1 MTTTDTTS
9 DLLYMPTRAAAGGAS
24 AETDRERRPAVATVD
39 LLAFRW
45 GRDARGR
52 PVRLPVRLYR
62 FPGGLDAA
70 FVEREARQLLAEE
83 FGVADWRLVADG
95 LEQH

>member
-1 MTTTDTTS
+1 MATTDTTS
-9 DLLYMPTRAAAGGAS
+9 ELLYMSSQAPQGDAS
-24 AETDRERRPAVATVD
+24 ADEKPERRPEAATFD

-45 GRDARGR
+45 GSDVRGR
-52 PVRLPVRLYR
+52 PVQLPVRLYR

-70 FVEREARQLLAEE
+70 FVEREARRLLAED

-95 LEQH
+95 LERH